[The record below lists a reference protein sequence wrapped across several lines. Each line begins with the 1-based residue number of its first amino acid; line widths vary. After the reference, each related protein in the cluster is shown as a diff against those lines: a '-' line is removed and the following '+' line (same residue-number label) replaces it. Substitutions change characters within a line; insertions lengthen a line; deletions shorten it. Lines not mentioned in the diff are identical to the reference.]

1 MKDPRDIIKRPVI
14 TERSTDLAEENKF
27 VFEVEKKAN
36 KTEIK
41 KALETIFGVKV
52 AKVNTMVVPGKLK
65 RVGRHVGYTSEW
77 KKAIVTLAEDSKPFS
92 FFEA

>member
-14 TERSTDLAEENKF
+14 TERSTDLAEDNKF
-27 VFEVEKKAN
+27 VFEVEKRAN

-41 KALETIFGVKV
+41 KALEAIFGVKV
-52 AKVNTMVVPGKLK
+52 AKVNTMVVPGKFK
-65 RVGRHVGYTSEW
+65 RVGRHTGYTSEW
-77 KKAIVTLAEDSKPFS
+77 KKAIVTLSEDSKPFS